1 MKIIGAGLAGLLA
14 ARLLKHHSPVIHE
27 VQPELPNNHSAVLRF
42 RTDKVAVATGIK
54 FEKVKMIKHYIPW
67 LNPVA
72 DSLSY
77 ARKVSGVTR
86 SDRSIT
92 SASLEPQE
100 RWIAPP
106 DLVQRLAEG
115 AEIKFNEE
123 FEGALGAPY
132 PIISTIPPYP
142 IISTIPMS
150 ALMKLLK
157 YPHIPEFKSIPG
169 CNLSARLKDCDAY
182 VSVYVPDPAHHFSRI
197 SITGDEL
204 IVEFPGVVRG
214 HLGLDQIE
222 EVTKACA
229 HLGLVDEYTE
239 NSVWCNENLEEPP
252 IWHSQQYSKIL
263 PIDEGIR
270 KHFMHWA
277 TVNFN
282 VYSLGRY
289 ATWRPTL
296 LLDDL
301 VKDIALIDKWITE
314 GNQYGTALQR

>member
-42 RTDKVAVATGIK
+42 RTDKVAVATGIP
-54 FEKVKMIKHYIPW
+54 FTKVKMIKHYIPW

-100 RWIAPP
+100 RWIAPSN
-106 DLVQRLAEG
+106 LVMVLAAG
-115 AEIKFNEE
+115 AKILFN
-123 FEGALGAPY
+123 LN
-132 PIISTIPPYP
+132 ISDDHWAGFHSDGPV
-142 IISTIPMS
+142 ISTIPMS

-157 YPHIPEFKSIPG
+157 YPHIPEFKSISG
-169 CNLSARLKDCDAY
+169 YNLSARLKDCDAY
-182 VSVYVPDPAHHFSRI
+182 VSVYVPDPLHHFSRI

-204 IVEFPGVVRG
+204 IVEYPGVVPG